1 MSYLDDLFIDDVK
14 HSGSSAGGGS
24 GGGTP
29 SWNAIK
35 DKPFDE
41 VQIEYNEIFEVPSS
55 ETFIRES
62 YTIEKFRYKLGEYIT
77 WSYDDLNG
85 KFTISKPVSLTT
97 IFRHQLV
104 HLYVALTETEE
115 ADVYTLTVEVANMI
129 GYTINMAIQYDY
141 VDIKTLDSKFLPAGD
156 SLEITGDDGKQ
167 YNIKVV
173 NGEVVAQLV
182 E

>member
-1 MSYLDDLFIDDVK
+1 MSYLDDLFINDVK
-14 HSGSSAGGGS
+14 HSGSPAGGGS
-24 GGGTP
+24 GGTP

-41 VQIEYNEIFEVPSS
+41 VRFEYNEIFEVP
-55 ETFIRES
+55 TTDTYVRTAF
-62 YTIEKFRYKLGEYIT
+62 TIEKFRYKLGESIA

-85 KFTISKPVSLTT
+85 QFKISKPVSLST
-97 IFRHQLV
+97 IFRHASV
-104 HLYVALTETEE
+104 HLYVSLTETDE
-115 ADVYTLTVEVANMI
+115 DGVYTLTLEIANMI
-129 GYTINMAIQYDY
+129 GHTINFAVQYDY
-141 VDIKTLDSKFLPAGD
+141 VDIKTLDEKFLPAGAG
-156 SLEITGDDGKQ
+156 LEVNGDDGKR